1 VHLQVPDMNFV
12 VLGLLPLVFYLLYD
26 IRGRQNTM
34 TGIRLATWNI
44 RLDIFADNTSV
55 EESLQSLS
63 RSYMTDTQ
71 TYLKLEGEQPWSSR
85 RLRIAE
91 TIVAEGVDVMGLQEA
106 LPRQIR
112 DLKELLGDGWDW
124 VRVLFITTVALRQLF
139 LVWIRTQRRVAWG
152 S

>member
-1 VHLQVPDMNFV
+1 VRLQVSDMNFV

-63 RSYMTDTQ
+63 RSYMTDAQ
-71 TYLKLEGEQPWSSR
+71 KYLKLEGEQPWSFR
-85 RLRIAE
+85 RLRVAE

-124 VRVLFITTVALRQLF
+124 VRVSFI
-139 LVWIRTQRRVAWG
+139 
-152 S
+152 

>member
-1 VHLQVPDMNFV
+1 MNFV